1 MMIPSIDLL
10 PPIKADPIEPFPIPI
25 LLDDDGRAWIPDGFR
40 AGMFQLLPVC
50 EGAALG
56 WAPVPELN
64 KALIAIWGGN
74 PFAPTGEALAI
85 AMSRRGLRGMIDGLI
100 SIEQQMEGM

>member
-1 MMIPSIDLL
+1 MIPSIDLL
-10 PPIKADPIEPFPIPI
+10 PPIEAEPIEPFSIPI

-50 EGAALG
+50 ESAALG
-56 WAPVPELN
+56 WAPVPEFN

-74 PFAPTGEALAI
+74 RFAPTDEAIAI
-85 AMSRRGLRGMIDGLI
+85 AMSRRGLRGLIDGLI
-100 SIEQQMEGM
+100 SIERQMEGM